1 MKNKNLDSILKL
13 CEIVR
18 EKSAPFAENL
28 NFLDFQQ
35 SLTQAIEYTK
45 DQGIGRPLVISLIG
59 GTGTGKSLIFSKI
72 CQKEDASPSSDA
84 IRGFTQKLHVAACE
98 SDRPFLSFKD
108 ETVFVPGIMEGVVL
122 IDTPDL
128 DSIHRQNAL
137 LTQRIIQD
145 SDFLVYVTTP
155 DKRSN
160 FDIQQTILNWAS
172 RKRWFFVM
180 NKTDT
185 FGENDLSSLKKDF
198 LEKITTLGFKTN
210 DKHVFLFS
218 ARDENSFEFS
228 RFKDAIF
235 SKRSL
240 QQNCLIRETASI
252 RQILHVMHENDS
264 FKNIRNLYLK
274 LQNQIDLLKDR
285 LANIPGEVLKS
296 RSVDELADQVRNQ
309 QVYQHLIQGRT
320 FFLFPWFWA
329 FSKLNPVVSINEISS
344 RIAFGI
350 KETGNFNDCRKDE
363 ERILIDLDLPAKH
376 SRQEN
381 VAYEIELSQQ
391 IRKNLADSAGEIS
404 NNRLIAFYLFLG
416 NLLPMIIALQALFRI
431 FSQWLAGMWLPSDFF
446 LHAAMIIAGSTLP
459 GYLLV
464 SKGIKRIA
472 STRSLADL
480 SIAINT
486 ENLES
491 IKISLED
498 FLKDSQ
504 KLMLECEKRLKI
516 CESSLEAENGAI
528 VSSIEEEV
536 G

>member
-1 MKNKNLDSILKL
+1 
-13 CEIVR
+13 
-18 EKSAPFAENL
+18 
-28 NFLDFQQ
+28 
-35 SLTQAIEYTK
+35 
-45 DQGIGRPLVISLIG
+45 
-59 GTGTGKSLIFSKI
+59 
-72 CQKEDASPSSDA
+72 
-84 IRGFTQKLHVAACE
+84 
-98 SDRPFLSFKD
+98 
-108 ETVFVPGIMEGVVL
+108 
-122 IDTPDL
+122 
-128 DSIHRQNAL
+128 
-137 LTQRIIQD
+137 
-145 SDFLVYVTTP
+145 
-155 DKRSN
+155 
-160 FDIQQTILNWAS
+160 
-172 RKRWFFVM
+172 
-180 NKTDT
+180 
-185 FGENDLSSLKKDF
+185 
-198 LEKITTLGFKTN
+198 
-210 DKHVFLFS
+210 
-218 ARDENSFEFS
+218 
-228 RFKDAIF
+228 
-235 SKRSL
+235 
-240 QQNCLIRETASI
+240 
-252 RQILHVMHENDS
+252 MHENDS